1 MSRVIKSA
9 LWQDEP
15 KIVERPAI
23 FLETEGQETT
33 GIVSVE
39 AQMILLQE
47 KEEKAKKMLADAESL
62 RNTIFFEAQQEAAAL
77 KADALAEAERIK
89 AEARDQGQ
97 AEGYEAGRQS
107 ALEQV
112 QQEQQ
117 TTIAEAN
124 AKAERTIASA
134 QEEMKNCMVLAEREI
149 ADLVMDIVGKVLPQ
163 HFIDAPQII
172 LPLVRKALKKVSDQ
186 SGIIIRVSPDN
197 YEFVLMARN
206 EFQAM
211 LSSNEPLQVQ
221 ADTSLGRGDCVV
233 ESLNGSV
240 DARLATQMELIKK
253 SIQEVME

>member
-9 LWQDEP
+9 LWQEEP

-23 FLETEGQETT
+23 LFKKNEQETVEA
-33 GIVSVE
+33 VSVE

-47 KEEKAKKMLADAESL
+47 KEEQAKKMLADAESL
-62 RNTIFFEAQQEAAAL
+62 RNAIFAEAQQEAAAI
-77 KADALAEAERIK
+77 KADALAEAEKIK
-89 AEARDQGQ
+89 AEAREQGQ
-97 AEGYEAGRQS
+97 AEGFEEGRQT
-107 ALEQV
+107 ALKQVEEEQR
-112 QQEQQ
+112 E
-117 TTIAEAN
+117 TLDEAN
-124 AKAERTIASA
+124 AKAERTMNAA
-134 QEEMKNCMVLAEREI
+134 REEMKNCMVLAEREI
-149 ADLVMDIVGKVLPQ
+149 VEMVMGIVEKVLPQ

-172 LPLVRKALKKVSDQ
+172 LPLVRKALEKVSDQ

-211 LSSNEPLQVQ
+211 LSGNDPLQVQ
-221 ADTSLGRGDCVV
+221 ADASLGRGDCVV

>member
-9 LWQDEP
+9 LWQDTP

-23 FLETEGQETT
+23 FIETDDPEST
-33 GIVSVE
+33 GAVSVE
-39 AQMILLQE
+39 VQMVLLQE
-47 KEEKAKKMLADAESL
+47 KEEKARKMLADAQTL
-62 RNTIFFEAQQEAAAL
+62 RDAIFAEAQQDAAAI

-89 AEARDQGQ
+89 AEAKEQGQ
-97 AEGYEAGRQS
+97 AEGYEFGRQS

-117 TTIAEAN
+117 VTIDEAN
-124 AKAERTIASA
+124 AKAERTILSA

-149 ADLVMDIVGKVLPQ
+149 ADLVMNVVEKVLPQ

-172 LPLVRKALKKVSDQ
+172 LPLVRKALEKVSDQ

-211 LSSNEPLQVQ
+211 LSGNEPLQVQ
-221 ADTSLGRGDCVV
+221 ADASLGRGDCVV